1 MITDPVQLALA
12 AASGGLVSLLL
23 TVFGGGGSVLAV
35 PLLLYVVG
43 VRDPHVAIG
52 ASAAGVAL
60 NALTG
65 LAGHARDG
73 RVRWPC
79 ALTFAGFGVVG
90 ALAGSSLALRIDGE
104 SLLIFFAGAMALVG
118 AAMLRPARS
127 LGDPDARLSLR
138 GVPVLAASGVGVGAA
153 SGFFGIGGGFLIVPS
168 LMVSTRMP
176 IYYAVGSSLVGV
188 TAFGLTTAFNYALD
202 GWVDWPLAA
211 IFIGGGVLGGLLGAR
226 LAKSLSG
233 QKGVLNTV
241 FAILIFVV
249 AVYMLYR
256 SIDALGLVS

>member
-1 MITDPVQLALA
+1 MIADPAQLALA

-73 RVRWPC
+73 RVKWPC

-90 ALAGSSLALRIDGE
+90 ALAGSSLALRVDGDR
-104 SLLIFFAGAMALVG
+104 LLIFFAAAMALVG

-127 LGDPDARLSLR
+127 LGDPDVQLRLR
-138 GVPVLAASGVGVGAA
+138 GVPVLAASGFGVGAA
-153 SGFFGIGGGFLIVPS
+153 SGFFGIGGGFLIVPG
-168 LMVSTRMP
+168 LTAATGMTL
-176 IYYAVGSSLVGV
+176 ALAQASSLVSV
-188 TAFGLTTAFNYALD
+188 AAFGATTALNYAVA
-202 GWVDWPLAA
+202 GRIDWAIVAAMTAGGLGGAFAGRPLAR
-211 IFIGGGVLGGLLGAR
+211 R
-226 LAKSLSG
+226 LAHRAPLARKL
-233 QKGVLNTV
+233 
-241 FAILIFVV
+241 FAGLILIV
-249 AVYMLYR
+249 AVYVAVR
-256 SIDALGLVS
+256 ALGSG

>member
-1 MITDPVQLALA
+1 MITDPTQLALA

-65 LAGHARDG
+65 LVGHAKDG

-153 SGFFGIGGGFLIVPS
+153 SGFFGIGGGFLIVPG
-168 LMVSTRMP
+168 LTAATGMTL
-176 IYYAVGSSLVGV
+176 ALAQASSLVSV
-188 TAFGLTTAFNYALD
+188 AAFGTTTALNYAVA
-202 GWVDWPLAA
+202 GRIDWAIVAAMTVGGVAGAAAGRPLAR
-211 IFIGGGVLGGLLGAR
+211 R
-226 LAKSLSG
+226 LATRAPLARR
-233 QKGVLNTV
+233 L
-241 FAILIFVV
+241 FAGLILIV
-249 AVYMLYR
+249 AVYVAAR
-256 SIDALGLVS
+256 ATGVV